1 MFSKNIL
8 STTPSPYSYYS
19 QAKRTYTPI
28 QSVFIENICYSYYT
42 IFLLGKQGQSKV
54 CQIKKRYSRQAI
66 SVPMINFSNKKD
78 SQTHPTIL
86 GLVRRRQ
93 PLFYIILYYICIK
106 MQVPCVVK
114 SAQSI
119 AVMLII
125 ILLYIYKLEFIF
137 QQRSV

>member
-1 MFSKNIL
+1 MYISLGCFPKNIL

-66 SVPMINFSNKKD
+66 SGSMINFGNKKD

-106 MQVPCVVK
+106 NASSLCCQIGTERSCYVDNNFVVH
-114 SAQSI
+114 
-119 AVMLII
+119 L
-125 ILLYIYKLEFIF
+125 
-137 QQRSV
+137 

>member
-1 MFSKNIL
+1 MKLKQFSRQIGFVNVYIL
-8 STTPSPYSYYS
+8 LQTTLKIHIIRINVD
-19 QAKRTYTPI
+19 AHTACLL
-28 QSVFIENICYSYYT
+28 ENICYSYYT

-54 CQIKKRYSRQAI
+54 CQIKKRYSHQAI

-106 MQVPCVVK
+106 NASSLCCQIGTERSCYVDNNFVVH
-114 SAQSI
+114 
-119 AVMLII
+119 L
-125 ILLYIYKLEFIF
+125 
-137 QQRSV
+137 